1 MNNLRNSVRLVGNV
15 GTDPKIMVFDN
26 GKKKAQLVMA
36 TSESYKNAQGERIK
50 ETQWHN
56 VIAWGQ
62 QAAII
67 EKYIG
72 KGKEIAVEGKLVHR
86 TYEDKTGKKCYTTEI
101 VLNELLMIGGA
112 PAGSEQ

>member
-15 GTDPKIMVFDN
+15 GNDPKIVVFDN
-26 GKKKAQLVMA
+26 GKKKAQLVIA
-36 TSESYKNAQGERIK
+36 TSETYKNAQGERIK

-56 VIAWGQ
+56 LIAWGQ

-67 EKYIG
+67 EKYIE

-86 TYEDKTGKKCYTTEI
+86 TYEDKTGKKCYITEI

-112 PAGSEQ
+112 AAASGQ